1 MSQRKIV
8 SESNFDK
15 IYWEGVGAAMV
26 TYPQMF
32 RVYVT
37 KHVSHFQG
45 TNRQLSHDATLRKSK
60 RSTIFAH
67 AVDAKMNQPAI

>member
-1 MSQRKIV
+1 MSQQKIV

-26 TYPQMF
+26 TYTQMF

-37 KHVSHFQG
+37 KHVSH
-45 TNRQLSHDATLRKSK
+45 QLSRDATLRK